1 MSIDNT
7 NPSVYII
14 ISVPEL
20 KQNFYNVE
28 KHLKNLISIKT
39 FCLFC
44 LDFFFFFLGCKYF
57 RYISKQD
64 HQVLK
69 KKMKQMKKSV
79 KKYSIVNSGL

>member
-1 MSIDNT
+1 MMDQKYFCRQEAVHFTGDSAENELRHMCIGNT

-28 KHLKNLISIKT
+28 KHLKNLISVKT

-44 LDFFFFFLGCKYF
+44 LFFFRL
-57 RYISKQD
+57 
-64 HQVLK
+64 
-69 KKMKQMKKSV
+69 
-79 KKYSIVNSGL
+79 